1 MAQTRA
7 RAPPGSGR
15 AGPTRRSAAGTPAR
29 TADGSS
35 ASWTLLSA
43 PTMGCPRNRVN
54 SNQVVG
60 TIEGFRKSGLEHL
73 ALSFR
78 DVRLFKDEN
87 PDLLLQQMR
96 LFA

>member
-1 MAQTRA
+1 MPSYNYKGDTTDA
-7 RAPPGSGR
+7 
-15 AGPTRRSAAGTPAR
+15 
-29 TADGSS
+29 SS
-35 ASWTLLSA
+35 SDPSFGVLIWRKQKAVFFA
-43 PTMGCPRNRVN
+43 ID
-54 SNQVVG
+54 QVVG

-96 LFA
+96 LFAREIMPAFRA